1 MCFITLDGK
10 TEFIKEN
17 TVRETFF
24 RRDKCGT
31 PFLSETSTDG
41 LDIAEDI
48 NGRGGTLDGRTGNFN
63 IFRFINN
70 ILPFNIIGTDFPFKF
85 IPTTRHHHLDTPRS
99 ILKTFQQTTHACG
112 TPFDGI
118 RFGQGGFVF
127 GFLDHDGGRW
137 HGFFDD
143 DRWNF
148 CFDNGTMFVRD
159 HRRRRC
165 VFDCCWSLYWCYWCW
180 SCNYFLI
187 ICIGRN
193 YGSDYG
199 CCNTTD
205 QCFHTLSTRHT
216 FRHRKGISTSR

>member
-17 TVRETFF
+17 TIRETFF
-24 RRDKCGT
+24 RT
-31 PFLSETSTDG
+31 HESSTSFLSQAGTDR
-41 LDIAEDI
+41 LDIPEDI
-48 NGRGGTLDGRTGNFN
+48 NGGGGTLDRSGTNFN

-165 VFDCCWSLYWCYWCW
+165 VFHSCHSSWCLCCRWSN
-180 SCNYFLI
+180 SCCFFI
-187 ICIGRN
+187 RISRN
-193 YGSDYG
+193 YDSDYG
-199 CCNTTD
+199 CRDTSN